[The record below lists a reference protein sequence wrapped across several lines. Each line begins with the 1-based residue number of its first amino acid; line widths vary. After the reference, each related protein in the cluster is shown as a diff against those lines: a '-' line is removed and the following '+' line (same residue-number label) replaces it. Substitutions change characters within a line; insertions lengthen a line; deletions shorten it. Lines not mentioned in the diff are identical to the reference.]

1 MCARGIRL
9 LSRNPEQ
16 PIKFVWSR
24 VVCERALNAC
34 GYIVLYTFCTGVPG
48 RERSVGPGRKAVS
61 KPPTLLL
68 LLLLPLPASPLSKNP
83 PRFAIRLWDEIFVS
97 KLQLRSR
104 AKFLTLLL
112 FFSSSSLL
120 FLFLLL
126 LLLPHRAGP
135 LRRFTIPNYND
146 YAHLLRGLTFEPPP
160 PFAARSMSRFWERN
174 SGGNSRGDKKQSN
187 NNNTK
192 RRRGEKRRG
201 ESESGSRSL
210 PIRVSSYPGSWR
222 RATDSR
228 PWPRRAARFDS
239 PRAIY
244 IQNDP
249 PRAPSWIISRCLS
262 LSLPLLLGQPR
273 ESRNSRIAE
282 MPRSRRMNALRV
294 QIYYGEVISKIA
306 LYLLPRT
313 MRKRERSRFI
323 FVTHTGIDIFEPSSN
338 NSPWSKPIPFFLLDY
353 YFRYFLPLFSGS
365 KRFCLFSPIRTIS
378 RKKREGND
386 PTPKEKIALRMGNY
400 V

>member
-1 MCARGIRL
+1 MRLYSLIYFLHRCPGERKERGPRTK
-9 LSRNPEQ
+9 SCFEASNP
-16 PIKFVWSR
+16 
-24 VVCERALNAC
+24 
-34 GYIVLYTFCTGVPG
+34 
-48 RERSVGPGRKAVS
+48 
-61 KPPTLLL
+61 PP
-68 LLLLPLPASPLSKNP
+68 PPPPPSCSPLSKNP
-83 PRFAIRLWDEIFVS
+83 PRFAIRLWDLDEIFVS

-160 PFAARSMSRFWERN
+160 PFVARSMSRFWERN
-174 SGGNSRGDKKQSN
+174 SGGNSGGDKKQSN

-323 FVTHTGIDIFEPSSN
+323 FVTHTGIDIFESSSN
-338 NSPWSKPIPFFLLDY
+338 NSPWSKLIPFFLLDPS
-353 YFRYFLPLFSGS
+353 FLRIETILLFLADPNDFAKEEG
-365 KRFCLFSPIRTIS
+365 
-378 RKKREGND
+378 RERSHPEGKNRV
-386 PTPKEKIALRMGNY
+386 KNGKLRIGFP
-400 V
+400 

>member
-1 MCARGIRL
+1 
-9 LSRNPEQ
+9 
-16 PIKFVWSR
+16 
-24 VVCERALNAC
+24 
-34 GYIVLYTFCTGVPG
+34 
-48 RERSVGPGRKAVS
+48 
-61 KPPTLLL
+61 
-68 LLLLPLPASPLSKNP
+68 
-83 PRFAIRLWDEIFVS
+83 
-97 KLQLRSR
+97 
-104 AKFLTLLL
+104 
-112 FFSSSSLL
+112 
-120 FLFLLL
+120 
-126 LLLPHRAGP
+126 
-135 LRRFTIPNYND
+135 
-146 YAHLLRGLTFEPPP
+146 
-160 PFAARSMSRFWERN
+160 MSRFWERN

-249 PRAPSWIISRCLS
+249 PRAPSWIISRYLS

-313 MRKRERSRFI
+313 MRKRERGADLYLRI
-323 FVTHTGIDIFEPSSN
+323 YNAHR
-338 NSPWSKPIPFFLLDY
+338 Y
-353 YFRYFLPLFSGS
+353 RYFRIEF
-365 KRFCLFSPIRTIS
+365 
-378 RKKREGND
+378 E
-386 PTPKEKIALRMGNY
+386 
-400 V
+400 